1 VNARRRGGSPAT
13 GSERSERSAN
23 GERKGERPAIGDRPD
38 TILAM
43 SAREPLFTARFAAL
57 WSFAF
62 VTFFSAFQLLPAIPF
77 RIMQL
82 GGSTAKA
89 GWFLA
94 VYTYAS
100 AFAAPLMGSLAD
112 HIGRKRQMIVI
123 SIGFVVFS
131 FAYGVVTYLPLLLAI
146 GAVHGAMWS
155 GLIAAAS
162 AIMSDYIPASRRNQ
176 GLAWWGLAST
186 AAVAIAPAVGLWVF
200 HFGWLTLCIELVV
213 LSLLMMI
220 GAFFLRSDDA
230 PRPAAKLKLADSW
243 DWRVT
248 QTTLSLTVATFGYGG
263 ITTYSAIVA
272 MQRHIEPRAIY
283 LTVFAVTI
291 VVYRICFSH
300 LGDRVGTKVVLFP
313 ALTIIP
319 VAFALLAIA
328 TTKLHFILSAILFGL
343 GFGAAYPAFASFILS
358 NTDHERRARTFGSI
372 VWAFDTGI
380 GTGSL
385 VIGSLGERYSMR
397 AAFLFAAGLSCFS
410 IPIFVWSSRH
420 LTVRGTSLAA
430 SAEHARPE

>member
-1 VNARRRGGSPAT
+1 MPEPA
-13 GSERSERSAN
+13 
-23 GERKGERPAIGDRPD
+23 
-38 TILAM
+38 
-43 SAREPLFTARFAAL
+43 AREPLFTPQFAGMWA
-57 WSFAF
+57 FAF

-112 HIGRKRQMIVI
+112 HIGRRRQLFVI
-123 SIGFVVFS
+123 CIAFIVFS
-131 FAYGVVTYLPLLLAI
+131 AGYGVVTYLPLLLAI
-146 GAVHGAMWS
+146 GAIHGALWS

-176 GLAWWGLAST
+176 GLAWWGLSST

-200 HFGWLTLCIELVV
+200 QSGWLTLCSELVV
-213 LSLLMMI
+213 LSVVMLV
-220 GAFFLRSDDA
+220 GTFFIPAQQPQVTSQR
-230 PRPAAKLKLADSW
+230 PRLAESW

-248 QTTLSLTVATFGYGG
+248 QTALSLTVATFGYGG
-263 ITTYSAIVA
+263 ITSYSAIIAV
-272 MQRHIEPRAIY
+272 QRGIEPRAIY

-291 VVYRICFSH
+291 VIYRVCFSH
-300 LGDRVGTKVVLFP
+300 LGDRVGTKTVLYP
-313 ALTIIP
+313 SLMLIP
-319 VAFALLAIA
+319 IAFAVLAIA
-328 TTKLHFILSAILFGL
+328 YAKWQMVLSAILFGI
-343 GFGAAYPAFASFILS
+343 GFGAAYPAFASFILANS
-358 NTDHERRARTFGSI
+358 DPERRARTFGSI

-385 VIGSLGERYSMR
+385 VIGALGEHYGLGFAFVV
-397 AAFLFAAGLSCFS
+397 AAALSCFS
-410 IPIFVWSSRH
+410 IPIFMWASRH
-420 LTVRGTSLAA
+420 LAARGISIAVPAA
-430 SAEHARPE
+430 DGGPE